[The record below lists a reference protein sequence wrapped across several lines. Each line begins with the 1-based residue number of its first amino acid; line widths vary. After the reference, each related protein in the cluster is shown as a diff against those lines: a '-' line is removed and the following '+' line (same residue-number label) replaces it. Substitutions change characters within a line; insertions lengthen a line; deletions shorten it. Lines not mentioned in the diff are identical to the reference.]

1 MCVSKVAI
9 SIIVPVYKAELYLH
23 RCLDSILAQTL
34 TNFELLLID
43 DGSLDGSGR
52 LIDEYAKKDKRVKSF
67 HKVNGG
73 VSSARQFGLDRAVG
87 EYVIHVDPD
96 DWVEPNMLEEL
107 YTKAKTDNTDMVI
120 CDSYSNYANGEVYT
134 KQNVFRTKGKD
145 VLIQFLKGE
154 LHGSLWNKLVRR
166 NLFEQYNI
174 SFPEKIIRWEDLYVC
189 CRLLYND
196 ISVSYLSSAY
206 YYYDL
211 YSNANSIVRKATM
224 QGLQSQMFFNTEL
237 EKVFSE
243 DKYFTDLLFYPKAR
257 TIELAFF
264 SDLLIKEEFQAL
276 YSEIHYRYSKEYSSS
291 NSRRLVI
298 LAFKHYQLACLCS
311 VIFFRMIELKNRI
324 ISSLFK

>member
-120 CDSYSNYANGEVYT
+120 
-134 KQNVFRTKGKD
+134 
-145 VLIQFLKGE
+145 
-154 LHGSLWNKLVRR
+154 
-166 NLFEQYNI
+166 
-174 SFPEKIIRWEDLYVC
+174 
-189 CRLLYND
+189 
-196 ISVSYLSSAY
+196 
-206 YYYDL
+206 
-211 YSNANSIVRKATM
+211 
-224 QGLQSQMFFNTEL
+224 
-237 EKVFSE
+237 
-243 DKYFTDLLFYPKAR
+243 
-257 TIELAFF
+257 
-264 SDLLIKEEFQAL
+264 
-276 YSEIHYRYSKEYSSS
+276 
-291 NSRRLVI
+291 
-298 LAFKHYQLACLCS
+298 
-311 VIFFRMIELKNRI
+311 
-324 ISSLFK
+324 